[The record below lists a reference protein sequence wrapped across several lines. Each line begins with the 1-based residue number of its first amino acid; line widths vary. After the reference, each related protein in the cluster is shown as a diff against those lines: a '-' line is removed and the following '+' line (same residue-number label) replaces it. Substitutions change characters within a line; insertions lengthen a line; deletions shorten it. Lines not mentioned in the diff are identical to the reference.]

1 MELTTILPNVF
12 YYFKQS
18 VFIAKCFV
26 TIQPFGFIAAKA
38 CTQTAQIAVR
48 REYLGNIIL
57 NIVYKCYLKIRKGE
71 KTMAKKM
78 FTTIY
83 GRNLIGE
90 LKNIVQRPY
99 LVVTMEDLW
108 EKFKDEFDDDCIV
121 HFVKTLEYDEIMAN
135 IEKLPKFEAVI
146 GMGGGQAVDYAK
158 TVAWKTHMPLFQ
170 VPTSI
175 ATNAV
180 FGHRAGLRFDSVVK
194 YVGYVEPVAVYV
206 DYDVIQSGP
215 KALNRSGVCD
225 VLCYNN
231 SLFDWKYAADQ
242 GKCEEKWPYD
252 QEMADEVREVFQSVV
267 DNMDDIYALNEK
279 GIRVLTEGLRW
290 GGAAFHNNGWNP
302 RPIEGS
308 DHFLFYTLEYMTKK
322 KFIHGQPVCLGIFV
336 GSAMGGNDPDGILD
350 IIHRAGVEIRPEGMG
365 ITWDDVFAAIK
376 NEKNFLESHGYWYTV
391 VNDFQVTDE
400 FCQMIKDKVIA
411 KYGEWEAK

>member
-1 MELTTILPNVF
+1 M
-12 YYFKQS
+12 S
-18 VFIAKCFV
+18 
-26 TIQPFGFIAAKA
+26 
-38 CTQTAQIAVR
+38 
-48 REYLGNIIL
+48 
-57 NIVYKCYLKIRKGE
+57 E
-71 KTMAKKM
+71 KKL

-108 EKFKDEFDDDCIV
+108 EKFKDQFDDDCIV
-121 HFVKTLEYDEIMAN
+121 HFVKTLEYDEIMK
-135 IEKLPKFEAVI
+135 EVEELPKFESVI
-146 GMGGGQAVDYAK
+146 GLGGGQAVDYAK
-158 TVAWKTHMPLFQ
+158 MAAWKTHMPLYQ

-180 FGHRAGLRFDSVVK
+180 FGHRAGVRFNSVVR
-194 YVGYVEPVAVYV
+194 YVGYVEPIAVYI
-206 DYDVIQSGP
+206 DYDVIQNGP
-215 KALNRSGVCD
+215 KQLNRSGVCD

-231 SLFDWKYAADQ
+231 SMFDWKYAADQ

-252 QEMADEVREVFQSVV
+252 PEMVAEVKEVFQSVV
-267 DNMDDIYALNEK
+267 DGLDDIYALNEK
-279 GIRVLTEGLRW
+279 GIRTLTEGLRW
-290 GGAAFHNNGWNP
+290 GGGAFHNNGWNP

-376 NEKNFLESHGYWYTV
+376 YEKEFLESNGYWYTV
-391 VNDFQVTDE
+391 VNDFKVTDE

-411 KYGEWEAK
+411 KYGEWGK